1 MSLTDLLLLSLT
13 RDADLV
19 VIARI
24 RVKRTRQSP
33 YSSVSLMCVVC
44 VLCVC
49 TVSGH
54 SGTGYS
60 TVRLLYTSSHYF
72 CKEAPFQPLFAVE
85 IGATGQV

>member
-1 MSLTDLLLLSLT
+1 MSLTDLLSLSLT

-49 TVSGH
+49 TVSG
-54 SGTGYS
+54 
-60 TVRLLYTSSHYF
+60 
-72 CKEAPFQPLFAVE
+72 
-85 IGATGQV
+85 